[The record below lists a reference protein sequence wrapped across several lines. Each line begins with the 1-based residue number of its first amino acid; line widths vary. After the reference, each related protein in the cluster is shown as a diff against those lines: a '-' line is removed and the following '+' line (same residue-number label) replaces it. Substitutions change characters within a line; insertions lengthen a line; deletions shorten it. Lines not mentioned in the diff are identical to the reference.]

1 MEARLALLVAG
12 LVVFAVVHSVLAGV
26 RVRRAG
32 EELVGGPQRYRFL
45 YTVLSLAV
53 LGWVLWATRGTYPVV
68 WRATGA
74 ARIGLLLLQA
84 VGVVGFVL
92 TVRSFKLGE
101 FLGLRAPGATGDGRF
116 RVDGVYALCRHPL
129 YFFTSLFF
137 SAWPTMDLRA
147 LVIAIW
153 LWAYSFVGSIFE
165 ERKLVA
171 ELGEV
176 YVAYRRRTP
185 RILPLGKRE

>member
-1 MEARLALLVAG
+1 MDAFQSVWYRLILLFFGVYQT
-12 LVVFAVVHSVLAGV
+12 VFW
-26 RVRRAG
+26 
-32 EELVGGPQRYRFL
+32 F
-45 YTVLSLAV
+45 V
-53 LGWVLWATRGTYPVV
+53 LGPSNPGY
-68 WRATGA
+68 
-74 ARIGLLLLQA
+74 A

-92 TVRSFKLGE
+92 TVRCFKLGE

-116 RVDGVYALCRHPL
+116 RVDGVYGLCRHPL

-147 LVIAIW
+147 LVFAVW

-185 RILPLGKRE
+185 RILPLGRRE